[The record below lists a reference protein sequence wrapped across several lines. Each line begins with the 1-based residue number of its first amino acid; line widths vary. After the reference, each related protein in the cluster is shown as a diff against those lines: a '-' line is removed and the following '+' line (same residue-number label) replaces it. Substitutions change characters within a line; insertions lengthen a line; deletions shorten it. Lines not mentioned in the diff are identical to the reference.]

1 MKELL
6 YKLYK
11 EKGSA
16 LSKSDIDNCSEL
28 PSYNSLNSKG
38 LKLLDLNREFKIMY
52 YDENPKYCLTCEEPI
67 QYCNDI
73 KVKKFCSSSC
83 AAKTN
88 NRIRVD
94 KPIIKIDNE
103 NNSIVE
109 SNCIQCNCTFSHKSC
124 QPRTFCSQKCVKAN
138 QYDERVKEWL
148 SGIHP
153 GYVGKTRQ
161 LSKFVRRYLH
171 ETRGTACEECG
182 WDVRHPVDGAILTEI
197 EHIDGNAE
205 NNAPTNLKI
214 LCPNCHSMTPTF
226 RARNKQS
233 KRIRK

>member
-6 YKLYK
+6 YKLFK

-16 LSKSDIDNCSEL
+16 LSRSDIDNCAEL
-28 PSYNSLNSKG
+28 PSYNKLNSEG
-38 LKLLDLNREFKIMY
+38 FKLIPLNEEFKIRL
-52 YDENPKYCLTCEEPI
+52 YDENPKYCKTCNNKLE
-67 QYCNDI
+67 YSSDI
-73 KVKKFCSSSC
+73 KVRKYCDQSCS
-83 AAKTN
+83 AKTN

-94 KPIIKIDNE
+94 KPIIKIDKD

-109 SNCIQCNCTFSHKSC
+109 SNCIQCNCVFSHKSC
-124 QPRTFCSQKCVKAN
+124 QPRSFCSQKCVKAN
-138 QYDERVKEWL
+138 QYDERVKQWL

-161 LSKFVRRYLH
+161 LAKFVRKYLH
-171 ETRGTACEECG
+171 ETRGTACERCG
-182 WDVRHPVDGAILTEI
+182 WDERHPIDGAVLTEV

-205 NNAPTNLKI
+205 NNLLSNLKI

-226 RARNKQS
+226 RARNKNS
-233 KRIRK
+233 KRERN

>member
-28 PSYNSLNSKG
+28 PSYNTLNSNG
-38 LKLLDLNREFKIMY
+38 LKLIELNREFKATY
-52 YDENPKYCLTCEEPI
+52 YDENPKYCLTCEEKI
-67 QYCNDI
+67 AFCNDI

-83 AAKTN
+83 AAKTH
-88 NRIRVD
+88 NRLRIS
-94 KPIIKIDNE
+94 KPIIKIDKDNNSVVQSNCKFCDSTFEHKSYHPRTYCSHSCIKQEEYE
-103 NNSIVE
+103 NNVH
-109 SNCIQCNCTFSHKSC
+109 N
-124 QPRTFCSQKCVKAN
+124 
-138 QYDERVKEWL
+138 WL
-148 SGIHP
+148 SGLTP
-153 GYVGKTRQ
+153 GCKGKTKQ
-161 LSKFVRRYLH
+161 ICSYVRKYLH

-226 RARNKQS
+226 RARNKNS
-233 KRIRK
+233 KRDRK